1 MSRKTG
7 SGPDPQDFSF
17 LTSEAVAG
25 SVPQFEAASRDPAT
39 PDETALAD
47 ADTEDRAPE
56 SRTTESAAAPARAV
70 HPATVDAIPHP
81 QPEMTT
87 SQRLQRWLPAY
98 AVAVTLL
105 LLGLLLTGR
114 ISLSGN
120 HALESLPDIR
130 PLAPN
135 EFRKVPD
142 DVALPAGHVI
152 RLGESRRFGDVVV
165 TPKRIERRPLTFEHF
180 QTGEPRAELTTQDVW
195 LLQLEFRNAA
205 EDYAFPPFD
214 AGLMSH
220 RSPRHGTDETT
231 LANSFLLTSDATG
244 TSHHVLNFLHSPDSN
259 FVLTGQN
266 SGRVLH
272 PGEALT
278 TFVACQP
285 GAVEPPAAP
294 GTEWTWRVQFRKGV
308 HRASGNG
315 VTTLIDVVFDPA
327 TAG

>member
-7 SGPDPQDFSF
+7 SGPDPQDFNF

-25 SVPQFEAASRDPAT
+25 SVPQFEAAGLDPAT
-39 PDETALAD
+39 ADETAPGE
-47 ADTEDRAPE
+47 TEDRVPE
-56 SRTTESAAAPARAV
+56 SRTTESSYSQSSEVNPAA
-70 HPATVDAIPHP
+70 VDTIPRP
-81 QPEMTT
+81 QPAMTT

-142 DVALPAGHVI
+142 DVPLPAGHVM

-180 QTGEPRAELTTQDVW
+180 QTREPRAELTTQEVW
-195 LLQLEFRNAA
+195 LLRLEFRNAA
-205 EDYAFPPFD
+205 EDCAFPPFD

-220 RSPRHGTDETT
+220 RSPRDGTDDAT
-231 LANSFLLTSDATG
+231 LANSFLLTTDATG
-244 TSHHVLNFLHSPDSN
+244 TSQRVLNFLHSPDSN

-266 SGRVLH
+266 SGHVLQ
-272 PGEALT
+272 PGEAIT